1 MVVLKTSKELSDM
14 KLSCK
19 ISAQALRLA
28 GQLIKPGVS
37 TAYVDKMLHEFILA
51 QGAKPTFLHYGGFP
65 AACCISV
72 NDEVI
77 HGIPSDRIIQE
88 GDIVSVDVG
97 AAIGDYTG
105 DNAATFAAGKV
116 TAQAQRLMDAT
127 RECLYRAIQ
136 AAQPGNRLGDI
147 GFAVQSC
154 AESHGFSV
162 VRDYVGHGVGANLHE
177 APEVPNYGLA
187 GHGEL
192 LEPGLVLAI
201 EPMITMGSEKTHQL
215 SNGWTVVTRDKKPAA
230 HFEHTIVVTDNGPE
244 ILTLPSH
251 E

>member
-1 MVVLKTSKELSDM
+1 MRRAGRIT
-14 KLSCK
+14 
-19 ISAQALRLA
+19 AAARALA
-28 GQLIKPGVS
+28 GKLVKPGV
-37 TAYVDKMLHEFILA
+37 TTLEIDRAVRKYIDE
-51 QGAKPTFLHYGGFP
+51 QGATPSFLGYGGFP
-65 AACCISV
+65 GSACISV

-97 AAIGDYTG
+97 AAIGGYTG

-162 VRDYVGHGVGANLHE
+162 VRDYVGHGVGHELHE
-177 APEVPNYGLA
+177 DPAVPNYGTPGQGLR
-187 GHGEL
+187 L
-192 LEPGLVLAI
+192 LPGMTIAI
-201 EPMITMGSEKTHQL
+201 EPMINAEGSAVRTRRD
-215 SNGWTVVTRDKKPAA
+215 GTVVTKSGSLSA
-230 HFEHTIVVTDNGPE
+230 HFEHTVAITSSGPV
-244 ILTLPSH
+244 IMTRP
-251 E
+251 